1 MSNNIQKSCSTSW
14 FFWFV
19 LNKMTIHNI
28 SKHEWRNEKIECN
41 GSLKT
46 DVDINYQHFIIF
58 WFQTVL
64 NGILMVC
71 FTTRSFAKKILS
83 TMYHRRRRRI
93 EKKINWLFCNTVL
106 ENHKND
112 SLLQD
117 NIFFIIKCRTLK
129 VIQKIRFC
137 PFAQLFLNN
146 FDHLERPFCSISDTV
161 NIQPINSYAAKTWW
175 WQVFSEMNNFF
186 IMAIY
191 LVFEE

>member
-1 MSNNIQKSCSTSW
+1 M
-14 FFWFV
+14 
-19 LNKMTIHNI
+19 
-28 SKHEWRNEKIECN
+28 
-41 GSLKT
+41 KT

-93 EKKINWLFCNTVL
+93 EKKKSIDYFATQCWKIIRMLHYF
-106 ENHKND
+106 KI
-112 SLLQD
+112 
-117 NIFFIIKCRTLK
+117 IFFIINCRTLK

-175 WQVFSEMNNFF
+175 WQVFSLKWTTFSSWQF
-186 IMAIY
+186 IWFLKNSFWQLFCTMIQDSPGVY
-191 LVFEE
+191 FLRGHYSGIEPV